1 MNKQKLI
8 KKERRSN
15 SYILRPIE
23 HHPLL
28 NEKSQVEINK
38 LLLQQQSIPSKF
50 EPFDSLTNNS
60 TTNSFSLLIKNK
72 NISSLGNSNSQYEI
86 AIPEAQSIAIELK
99 PKWGFKPNPKTSK
112 LSKPK
117 SLIKYKYCR
126 FCLHYLF
133 KNREKIVKDTNLNV
147 HEVYPL
153 LKNHFCPLDLYS
165 GNEKRVRK
173 AIDNLYNHPGNNLKL
188 FINGKQI
195 DLKTLNKKDKNKKEQ
210 NKKDIKEKSSLNSN
224 NKEEPKSTKK
234 NKNKK
239 EMETLID
246 NLSEFFNCD
255 KNAIN
260 QIFCDFFTQLILQ
273 ETELFDRLKFHQ
285 RHLDNLDIENI
296 IQFYDSLIK
305 KEYKLGKPYD
315 L

>member
-1 MNKQKLI
+1 MSKNKFI
-8 KKERRSN
+8 KKESHSN
-15 SYILRPIE
+15 SFILRPIE

-38 LLLQQQSIPSKF
+38 ILIQQHSISSKL
-50 EPFDSLTNNS
+50 ESSDSQTNNN
-60 TTNSFSLLIKNK
+60 TNFSLLIQNQ
-72 NISSLGNSNSQYEI
+72 NISSLNQYEI

-133 KNREKIVKDTNLNV
+133 KNREKIVKDAALDV

-195 DLKTLNKKDKNKKEQ
+195 DLKALNKKDKSKKEQ
-210 NKKDIKEKSSLNSN
+210 DKKDVKEEILLNVDKEKKDHST
-224 NKEEPKSTKK
+224 TKK
-234 NKNKK
+234 DKDKK

-255 KNAIN
+255 KNDIK

-273 ETELFDRLKFHQ
+273 ESELFDRLKFHQ

-305 KEYKLGKPYD
+305 KEYKLGK
-315 L
+315 LS